1 MSRTYKCP
9 RTSLEDSVVRDE
21 SVASLRM
28 QKKIEKKKRQKR
40 RKIETERSF
49 KKLISFRDQQ
59 RARMA

>member
-9 RTSLEDSVVRDE
+9 RTSLDE
-21 SVASLRM
+21 SVDRGESVANFRM
-28 QKKIEKKKRQKR
+28 QKKLEKKKQLKR
-40 RKIETERSF
+40 RSIKTERSF